1 MHFKVAGLMPFGSIW
16 LICVLGK
23 CNPWSLR
30 KDFVEKALVVDTYNI
45 YIYRQKMLEK
55 VKFHLDL
62 DGQIDV
68 ARTCSKAPVGV
79 HHHRAQSSLIW
90 KSQIELLASLGWTSE
105 ALNLGK
111 E

>member
-45 YIYRQKMLEK
+45 YIY
-55 VKFHLDL
+55 
-62 DGQIDV
+62 IDK
-68 ARTCSKAPVGV
+68 RC
-79 HHHRAQSSLIW
+79 W
-90 KSQIELLASLGWTSE
+90 K
-105 ALNLGK
+105 K
-111 E
+111 